1 MFNVFSLSVL
11 FLYLKFCTLY
21 ATPKNPKRE
30 EKGEKKTL
38 IVNEILFKQCV
49 IITDFYKAHHSISH
63 NICHKIFLKKNP
75 I

>member
-30 EKGEKKTL
+30 EKGEKNPL
-38 IVNEILFKQCV
+38 IVNEIQFKAVCDNFTYFQVKC
-49 IITDFYKAHHSISH
+49 DSQL
-63 NICHKIFLKKNP
+63 IC
-75 I
+75 